1 MATGNK
7 GKNASAGTIKKA
19 ETKKENKKTTTMEQI
34 EKLEKAL
41 EAQKA
46 NEAATIVP
54 EEIKPEDINADIEP
68 VGDETIEPNGETP
81 EPIDFEKQVHDIIDN
96 VEPSAEIKEQI
107 ADLEN
112 GKEEF
117 NEKLGKE
124 PENAEKLVQEE
135 LKRVEAIKKK
145 AEAIKSNIQKETR
158 GARDNDGFTNWWNG
172 TSGLY

>member
-7 GKNASAGTIKKA
+7 GKNAAANTIKKA

-46 NEAATIVP
+46 NEVATIAP
-54 EEIKPEDINADIEP
+54 EEIKADIEP
-68 VGDETIEPNGETP
+68 AGDETIEPQGETP
-81 EPIDFEKQVHDIIDN
+81 EPVDFEKQVHDIIDN

-107 ADLEN
+107 ADLEK

-117 NEKLGKE
+117 NEKLGKA

-135 LKRVEAIKKK
+135 LKRVEAIKQKIQSERKK
-145 AEAIKSNIQKETR
+145 SLGNE
-158 GARDNDGFTNWWNG
+158 GFTNWWNG

>member
-1 MATGNK
+1 MDNNKLFMATGNK
-7 GKNASAGTIKKA
+7 GKNTAANTIKKA
-19 ETKKENKKTTTMEQI
+19 ETKKESKKTTTMEQI

-46 NEAATIVP
+46 SETATIVP
-54 EEIKPEDINADIEP
+54 EEIDPEDINADIEP
-68 VGDETIEPNGETP
+68 AGDETKEPQGETP
-81 EPIDFEKQVHDIIDN
+81 EPVDFEKQVHDIIDN

-107 ADLEN
+107 ADLEK

-135 LKRVEAIKKK
+135 IKRVEAIKQKVQSERKK
-145 AEAIKSNIQKETR
+145 SLGNE
-158 GARDNDGFTNWWNG
+158 GFTNWWNG